1 MTEIASRRGFLKLLS
16 ASGATSVAYLD

>member
-16 ASGATSVAYLD
+16 ASGATSVAHLD

>member
-1 MTEIASRRGFLKLLS
+1 MKLLS

>member
-1 MTEIASRRGFLKLLS
+1 MASRRGFLKLLS